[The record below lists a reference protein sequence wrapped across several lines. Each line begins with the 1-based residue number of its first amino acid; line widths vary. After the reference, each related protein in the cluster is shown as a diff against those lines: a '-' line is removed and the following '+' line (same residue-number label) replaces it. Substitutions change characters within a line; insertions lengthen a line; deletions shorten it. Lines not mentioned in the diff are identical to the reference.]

1 MVTKDDGFEAI
12 FNKAK
17 NTTNRFQD
25 WEFVMTFCDR
35 VNEEPDGPPAAIK
48 VLADKLKVPDED
60 TQFLAIA
67 VLEAC
72 VKNCGAKFHIEVG
85 KFKLLNELI
94 KIISPKY
101 SGNISSEQLKTKVRS
116 LFFQW
121 RRGLP
126 KQGKILEAFEML
138 KKEGL
143 IDEEGNLPEIPPP
156 PIDDTPRDSIIKDEK
171 EIETLEKLL
180 KSKNPQGTVF
190 SRKQMNSFEGK
201 TKNCVRTNEQII
213 TAPWYSYYPESP
225 V

>member
-1 MVTKDDGFEAI
+1 MVTKDDGFESI

-25 WEFVMTFCDR
+25 WEFVMSFCDR
-35 VNEEPDGPPAAIK
+35 VNEEPDGPPAAMK
-48 VLADKLKVPDED
+48 VLADKLKIQDEN
-60 TQFLAIA
+60 TQLLAIA

-72 VKNCGAKFHIEVG
+72 VKNCGAKFHTEVG

-101 SGNISSEQLKTKVRS
+101 SGEVSSEQLKTKVRN

-126 KQGKILEAFEML
+126 KQGKILDAYEML

-143 IDEEGNLPEIPPP
+143 IDDEGNLPETPPP
-156 PIDDTPRDSIIKDEK
+156 PPVEETPRDSIITDEK

-180 KSKNPQGTVF
+180 KSKNPQGTL
-190 SRKQMNSFEGK
+190 
-201 TKNCVRTNEQII
+201 C
-213 TAPWYSYYPESP
+213 
-225 V
+225 